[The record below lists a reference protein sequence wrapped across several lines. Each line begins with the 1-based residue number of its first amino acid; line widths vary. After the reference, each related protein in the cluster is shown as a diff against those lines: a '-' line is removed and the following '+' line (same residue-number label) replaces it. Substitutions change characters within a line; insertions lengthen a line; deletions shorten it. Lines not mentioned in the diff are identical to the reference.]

1 MSYLINNTVLSLRI
15 ENWTHER
22 LGCSVQSILQ
32 HQFVISKIAPC
43 KRNPYFPLPKK
54 LTNLMEGL
62 IQNECFRLCLVR
74 YLNPV
79 NKNPAIIGN
88 IDIEFAKQLNFK
100 SMKFPFQKK
109 N

>member
-1 MSYLINNTVLSLRI
+1 
-15 ENWTHER
+15 
-22 LGCSVQSILQ
+22 
-32 HQFVISKIAPC
+32 
-43 KRNPYFPLPKK
+43 
-54 LTNLMEGL
+54 MEGL

-109 N
+109 KLMQKLESKIKSTLA